1 MRKRS
6 LFPDQQQFTRRL
18 LKKYSRETIGQ
29 VLAACDIV
37 DVIGGYI
44 DLKPAGGNRFKA
56 LSPFTNEKTPSF
68 MVSRDRQLYYC
79 FSSGRGGDVLRFIM
93 EYEGLSFNEALQKLA
108 DQVGITLESAGH
120 EDNREEYLRRRLLE
134 LNTFAARFY
143 RRQLLNPV
151 VGTTGREYLKRR
163 GLQESTEARFGL
175 GLAVDAYDQFR
186 DAAFKEGFRES
197 ELSASGLVRR
207 GDRALYDFF
216 RNRVII
222 PIKDVSGNVAAFGG
236 RDLGDSPAKYINS
249 QESAVY
255 KKGRVLYGL
264 YEARDALRKEGRAI
278 LVEGYFDLMRCFDA
292 GIENVVATCGTALTE
307 QQAMLIKRY
316 APEVVVVYDADA
328 AGIRAALRGIG
339 LLVAAGLTV
348 RAMTPPQGK
357 DPDDFIR
364 EAGGQAFRDEIV
376 RAKDFITYYIDMN
389 ADQLQ
394 TIEGRTEI
402 AHSLF
407 ALLRSMD
414 TSLRMDQYLRSI
426 AAGLGIH
433 VWECKR
439 EFERYCRNQR
449 YPVRVESVAPGG
461 GPDQP
466 RSKPVKDDVDFIAAL
481 ISFPELRTI
490 FPEAGDEI
498 QSASP
503 AFTLAGRLCGADAGT
518 VSFTDLDSEAEEA
531 LLTAAANAEAID
543 PDKARQIVTERL
555 ARFKS
560 DAWTEQM
567 AALQRQVQE
576 AQRDRDDAR
585 TAELFDRIM
594 ELKRQIE
601 SLNAV

>member
-1 MRKRS
+1 M
-6 LFPDQQQFTRRL
+6 
-18 LKKYSRETIGQ
+18 KKYSRETIGQ

-44 DLKPAGGNRFKA
+44 DLKPSGANRFKA

-68 MVSRDRQLYYC
+68 MVSRDRQMYYC

-108 DQVGITLESAGH
+108 DRAGITLESAGR

-151 VGTTGREYLKRR
+151 VGVSGREYLKRR

-222 PIKDVSGNVAAFGG
+222 PIKDISGNVVAFGG
-236 RDLGDSPAKYINS
+236 RDLGDSPAKYVNS
-249 QESAVY
+249 SESAVY
-255 KKGRVLYGL
+255 KKSRVLYGI
-264 YEARDALRKEGRAI
+264 YEARDALRKEGQAI

-292 GIENVVATCGTALTE
+292 GVENIVATCGTALTE

-364 EAGGQAFRDEIV
+364 EAGGQAFRDEIHK
-376 RAKDFITYYIDMN
+376 AKDFITYYIDMN
-389 ADQLQ
+389 AEQLR
-394 TIEGRTEI
+394 TIEGRTEV
-402 AHSLF
+402 AHGLF
-407 ALLRSMD
+407 AILRTMD
-414 TSLRMDQYLRSI
+414 TSLRMDQYLRRI
-426 AAGLGIH
+426 ASGLGIH

-449 YPVRVESVAPGG
+449 YPARVESIASGEG
-461 GPDQP
+461 ADKA
-466 RSKPVKDDVDFIAAL
+466 RLKPVKDDIDFIAAL
-481 ISFPELRTI
+481 ITFPELHGL
-490 FPEAGDEI
+490 FAELGNEI
-498 QSASP
+498 ESSTP
-503 AFTLAGRLCGADAGT
+503 AFTLAGRLCGAGDER
-518 VSFTDLDSEAEEA
+518 VSLTDLDSEAEES
-531 LLTAAANAEAID
+531 LLTAAANAEVIALE
-543 PDKARQIVTERL
+543 KARQIVSERL
-555 ARFKS
+555 SRFRS
-560 DAWTEQM
+560 DAWNGQM
-567 AALQRQVQE
+567 ALLQRQAQE

-585 TAELFDRIM
+585 AAELWDRIV
-594 ELKRQIE
+594 ELKRKIE
-601 SLNAV
+601 SLNIV